1 MNIGN
6 RQKTVWTA
14 NQRKAGFNQ
23 PYMRLSEI
31 YLGYAEA
38 CAATDPPICTEETFG
53 DMEGVTLYVP
63 MNCADKYKQK
73 CGWRNFSA
81 IVEVIPAGIVNV
93 DTVPETIIQ
102 NHNLQGIRIKSNLY
116 RGIYIQNGKKFVVK

>member
-1 MNIGN
+1 
-6 RQKTVWTA
+6 
-14 NQRKAGFNQ
+14 
-23 PYMRLSEI
+23 
-31 YLGYAEA
+31 
-38 CAATDPPICTEETFG
+38 
-53 DMEGVTLYVP
+53 